1 MTSQPTTE
9 VYDEHHTLLQHSENR
24 RAIGGGTDHGV
35 HFLPAAS
42 GLCDA
47 GGGIIM
53 AAVWHTAAIAEYL
66 IGDYWVYKKDYS
78 KTESYY
84 AARKK
89 YIWIWAGIVILACL
103 ASGRYLSQ

>member
-53 AAVWHTAAIAEYL
+53 AAVWNTAAIAEYL
-66 IGDYWVYKKDYS
+66 IVYYWV
-78 KTESYY
+78 
-84 AARKK
+84 
-89 YIWIWAGIVILACL
+89 
-103 ASGRYLSQ
+103 

>member
-24 RAIGGGTDHGV
+24 
-35 HFLPAAS
+35 FLPAAS

-47 GGGIIM
+47 GGIIM
-53 AAVWHTAAIAEYL
+53 AAVWNTVAIVEYL
-66 IGDYWVYKKDYS
+66 IMYYWVYKKDYS
-78 KTESYY
+78 KTEGYY